1 VADVESAVGLVS
13 SPDQSTSARRVTRGR
28 RRAKWWLYIALLPT
42 IALLGAFTYYPDVN
56 GLIHSFTNWEPGFS
70 SPFVGLTNYRAMIH
84 DSIWLQSFKHVGEIF
99 LFAVT
104 AMWILPLF
112 AAELLITLSKPRWR
126 FVFRSLLIVPLAFPG
141 VVQVLVWEFL
151 YDPNDGVINHFLHAV
166 GLGSL
171 AQNWLGNPHV
181 ALFSLI
187 FINFPWVAGL
197 PFLIFTSGLQNIPQ
211 EVFDAALIDG
221 AGRWRRFISVDL
233 PMILRQIRLLF
244 FLAVVQVLQ
253 YGYAAFIAT
262 QGGPDNATTVPVL
275 RMLSVAFSADEW
287 GYAAAL
293 STVLLLVM
301 VIVSGSAL
309 FLSRGRDDGERKA
322 RTSRRRR
329 PSGVVVPALGDTH

>member
-1 VADVESAVGLVS
+1 MV
-13 SPDQSTSARRVTRGR
+13 
-28 RRAKWWLYIALLPT
+28 
-42 IALLGAFTYYPDVN
+42 
-56 GLIHSFTNWEPGFS
+56 
-70 SPFVGLTNYRAMIH
+70 H
-84 DSIWLQSFKHVGEIF
+84 DSLWIQSFKHIGEFF

-112 AAELLITLSKPRWR
+112 AAELLITLSSPRMR
-126 FVFRSLLIVPLAFPG
+126 FIFRSLLIVPLAFPG

-151 YDPNDGVINHFLHAV
+151 YDPNQGVINHFLQAI

-171 AQNWLGNPHV
+171 AQNWLGNPHI
-181 ALFSLI
+181 ALLALI
-187 FINFPWVAGL
+187 FINFPWIAGL
-197 PFLIFTSGLQNIPQ
+197 PFLIFASGLQNIPQ

-221 AGRWRRFISVDL
+221 AGRWRRFVSVDL

-262 QGGPDNATTVPVL
+262 QGGPNNATTVPVL
-275 RMLSVAFSADEW
+275 RMLNVAFSADEW

-309 FLSRGRDDGERKA
+309 FLSRGKKDKFPTGGADD
-322 RTSRRRR
+322 R
-329 PSGVVVPALGDTH
+329 PVLPA